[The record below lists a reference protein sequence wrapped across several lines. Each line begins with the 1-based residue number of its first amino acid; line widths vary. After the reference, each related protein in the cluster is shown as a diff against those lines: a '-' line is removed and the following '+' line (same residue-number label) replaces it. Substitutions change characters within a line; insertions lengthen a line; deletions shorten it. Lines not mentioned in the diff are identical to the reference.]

1 MTAGYTCAC
10 LIVFAHI
17 IHIIYVSDISGD
29 PNVILRE
36 CIASQKEDWGTAYCD
51 VKAYIQNENNS
62 YKPSDQWQCDNVF
75 YAETIMDWQCMD
87 GGVEGFLNDT
97 DSNIHVL
104 VLSSSLWDHYS
115 AELTGHVILQ
125 DNGYLIMSSERY

>member
-1 MTAGYTCAC
+1 MNDILYRLQGKKWLVSCLTAGYTCAC

-29 PNVILRE
+29 P
-36 CIASQKEDWGTAYCD
+36 S
-51 VKAYIQNENNS
+51 NS

-97 DSNIHVL
+97 DSNVHVL

-115 AELTGHVILQ
+115 AELTGYVILQ

>member
-1 MTAGYTCAC
+1 MAEAKRQGKKWLVSCLTAGYTCAC

-29 PNVILRE
+29 P
-36 CIASQKEDWGTAYCD
+36 S
-51 VKAYIQNENNS
+51 NS

-75 YAETIMDWQCMD
+75 DAKTIMDWRCMD

-97 DSNIHVL
+97 DSNVHVL
-104 VLSSSLWDHYS
+104 VLSFSLWDHYS
-115 AELTGHVILQ
+115 TELTGHVILQ
-125 DNGYLIMSSERY
+125 DNGYATYEN